1 MDNSFL
7 KQAIELAVIKS
18 SDGRHGPFGAVIV
31 KDDKII
37 AMGWNQVVASCD
49 PTAHAEVMAIRQ
61 ACEKLA
67 THDLSGCT
75 VYTSCEPCPMCLAA
89 IYWARI
95 DTVVFAA
102 SQQDAADAGFDDAF
116 LYEEIGKTWEKRKI
130 TSMQDLDDEGRTV
143 FEMWV
148 NNPRKILY

>member
-7 KQAIELAVIKS
+7 KLALELAMTKS
-18 SDGRHGPFGAVIV
+18 VDGRHGPFGALIV

-37 AMGWNQVVASCD
+37 ATGWNQVVASCD

-61 ACEKLA
+61 ASEKLA

-95 DTVVFAA
+95 DRIVFAA
-102 SQQDAADAGFDDAF
+102 GQQDAAGAGFDDAF
-116 LYEEIGKTWEKRKI
+116 LYEEMGKTWMTRKI
-130 TSMQDLDDEGRTV
+130 LSIQELEDEGKAV
-143 FEMWV
+143 FEMWK
-148 NNPRKILY
+148 NNPHKVAY